1 MSAKAVLFVALAFA
15 CPLAVFGQ
23 AAQSKSDAIQQYL
36 RNAQQDLEQKRP
48 DLAIPQLEAAVA
60 LDPGNMDAQA
70 NLGVLLYF
78 KGDAANAAPHLRA
91 AVKGKPDLW
100 KIQALLGL
108 AEFRTKDANNARS
121 DLEAALPHLKGER
134 VQNEAGNALVASY
147 SSTGEMEKAA
157 RVVSILLET
166 QPTDAR
172 LLLLSYRLNT
182 DIANRS
188 LVTLALAAPDSAE
201 MHQAMAREL
210 TSRGDE
216 AGAVAHYREALRLDS
231 TLPGIYF
238 DFGNLLFNSTDQ
250 KLQAEAEAQFKAA
263 LAANP
268 FDEKSQLM
276 LGEIAAQ
283 RGDMKAALDAESR
296 AIELQ
301 PNDPDAC
308 SELAK
313 VLMSMGQRDK
323 ARILLD
329 RAIESDPTS
338 YIAHYRLSSLDRQEK
353 KFDDAKRELA
363 EYQKYKE
370 MKAKLQAI
378 FHEIHVRTDDKPE
391 DDGGMGK

>member
-1 MSAKAVLFVALAFA
+1 MSAKPVLFFALALA
-15 CPLAVFGQ
+15 CPLAGFSQ
-23 AAQSKSDAIQQYL
+23 AAQSKSDAVQQYL
-36 RNAQQDLEQKRP
+36 RTAQQDLQQKRP
-48 DLAIPQLEAAVA
+48 DLAIPQLEAALA
-60 LDPGNMDAQA
+60 LDAGNMDAQA

-78 KGDAANAAPHLRA
+78 KGDFAKAVPHLRA
-91 AVKGKPDLW
+91 AVKAKPELW

-108 AEFRTKDANNARS
+108 AELRTKDAENARV
-121 DLEAALPHLKGER
+121 DLEAALPHLKGEK
-134 VQNEAGNALVASY
+134 VQRETGNALIASY
-147 SSTGEMEKAA
+147 SASGEMERAA
-157 RVVSILLET
+157 RVVSILLEA

-182 DIANRS
+182 DIANNS

-210 TSRGDE
+210 TRRGDE
-216 AGAVAHYREALRLDS
+216 AGAVTHYREAIRLDP
-231 TLPGIYF
+231 TLPGLYF

-263 LAANP
+263 LSANP
-268 FDEKSQLM
+268 SDEKSQLM
-276 LGEIAAQ
+276 LGEVAAQ
-283 RGDMKAALDAESR
+283 RGDMQAALDAESR
-296 AIELQ
+296 ALDLQ

-313 VLMSMGQRDK
+313 TLMTMGQRDK
-323 ARILLD
+323 ARVLLD
-329 RAIESDPTS
+329 RAIELDPTS

-363 EYQKYKE
+363 EYQKYKD